1 MTFQKTTFQ
10 KTALILFIVL
20 LLSSCSSPASQCK
33 RFADVTQQ
41 YQPLREEFEAD
52 IKSSQ
57 VKASGAKNLKDV
69 QAAATDYNA
78 AVNATTGKLN
88 DMIQDL
94 SGLNI
99 TDSQLNEYRESYVT
113 ALSGSRAAL
122 GTASEAMQLVIDA
135 KTEDALRDVFN
146 TYQTKG
152 NRAYDDILLLDA
164 KESAIVEQVNG
175 YCAQSFE

>member
-1 MTFQKTTFQ
+1 MTFQ
-10 KTALILFIVL
+10 KTALILFLVF

-33 RFADVTQQ
+33 QFADVTQH
-41 YQPLREEFEAD
+41 YQPLREEFEAN
-52 IKSSQ
+52 IKSAQ

-69 QAAATDYNA
+69 QAAATDYSA
-78 AVNATTGKLN
+78 AVNAAAGKLN

-94 SGLNI
+94 GGLNV
-99 TDSQLNEYRESYVT
+99 TDPQLNEYRENYVT
-113 ALSGSRAAL
+113 ALTGSKVAL
-122 GTASEAMQLVIDA
+122 GTASEAMQLVVNA

-164 KESAIVEQVNG
+164 KESAIVKQVND
-175 YCAQSFE
+175 YCAQSFK

>member
-1 MTFQKTTFQ
+1 MTFQKTAF
-10 KTALILFIVL
+10 ILFLVL

-33 RFADVTQQ
+33 QFADVTQQ
-41 YQPLREEFEAD
+41 YQSLRDEFEAD

-78 AVNATTGKLN
+78 AVNATTGKLD

-99 TDSQLNEYRESYVT
+99 TDSQLDEYRESYVI
-113 ALSGSRAAL
+113 ALTGSKAAL
-122 GTASEAMQLVIDA
+122 GTAREAMQLVIDA

-152 NRAYDDILLLDA
+152 NRAYDDILSLDA
-164 KESAIVEQVNG
+164 KESAIIEQVNE
-175 YCAQSFE
+175 YCAQSFK

>member
-1 MTFQKTTFQ
+1 MTLK
-10 KTALILFIVL
+10 KAALILFTVL
-20 LLSSCSSPASQCK
+20 LLSGCSSPASQCK
-33 RFADVTQQ
+33 QFADVTQH
-41 YQPLREEFEAD
+41 YQPLREEFEAN

-57 VKASGAKNLKDV
+57 IKASGAKNLKEV

-78 AVNATTGKLN
+78 AVNDATSKLN

-99 TDSQLNEYRESYVT
+99 TDSQLNEYRENYVT
-113 ALSGSRAAL
+113 ALTGSNAAL
-122 GTASEAMQLVIDA
+122 GKASEAMQLVIDA
-135 KTEDALRDVFN
+135 KTENALRDVFN

-164 KESAIVEQVNG
+164 KESAIVEQVND
-175 YCAQSFE
+175 YCAQSFK